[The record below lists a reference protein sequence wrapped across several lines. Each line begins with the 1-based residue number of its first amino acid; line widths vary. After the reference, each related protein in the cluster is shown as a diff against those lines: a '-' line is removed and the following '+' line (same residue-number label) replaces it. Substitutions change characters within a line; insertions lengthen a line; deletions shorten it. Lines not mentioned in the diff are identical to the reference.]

1 MTAVVD
7 ASVFVALLTD
17 SGDEGEWAK
26 SVVDEGPLAGPHFV
40 LVETSNLLRRL
51 ELASRISRTDSADA
65 LGALLSR
72 AIHLYPFA
80 PFGERVWELR
90 HNLTCYDAWYVA
102 VAEALACP
110 LLTLDRRL
118 ARATGPTCPII
129 TPPGRG

>member
-1 MTAVVD
+1 MTSVAD
-7 ASVFVALLTD
+7 ASVLVAVLTN
-17 SGDEGEWAK
+17 SGYEGEWAR

-51 ELASRISRTDSADA
+51 ELAGELSRTEATDA
-65 LGALLSR
+65 FRTLLGLN
-72 AIHLYPFA
+72 IELYLFA

-102 VAEALACP
+102 IAEALACP

-129 TPPGRG
+129 TPPGSG

>member
-1 MTAVVD
+1 MIAVVD

-26 SVVDEGPLAGPHFV
+26 SVVDEGPLAGPNFV

-51 ELASRISRTDSADA
+51 EFASRISRTDSADA

-129 TPPGRG
+129 TSPGRG

>member
-90 HNLTCYDAWYVA
+90 HNLTCYDAG
-102 VAEALACP
+102 
-110 LLTLDRRL
+110 T
-118 ARATGPTCPII
+118 
-129 TPPGRG
+129 

>member
-1 MTAVVD
+1 MTSVAD
-7 ASVFVALLTD
+7 ASVLVALLTD
-17 SGDEGEWAK
+17 SGYEGEWART
-26 SVVDEGPLAGPHFV
+26 VTDEEPLAGPHFV

-51 ELASRISRTDSADA
+51 ELADRISRTAAADA
-65 LGALLSR
+65 FRALLGLD
-72 AIHLYPFA
+72 IELYPFA

-118 ARATGPTCPII
+118 ARATGPTCPIV
-129 TPPGRG
+129 TLPDSG